1 MTNGHPSWIN
11 ANYAIWFND
20 VANDWMVG
28 NVGSRGRD
36 LGFMYADDQGST
48 CPFDITANWNLFY
61 GGQWNLVAG
70 TSFTCSQAKSK
81 KTILNTEYTLGA
93 IHKPS
98 RPILPIL

>member
-20 VANDWMVG
+20 DYSDWVVG
-28 NVGSRGRD
+28 TIGERGSSTR
-36 LGFMYADDQGST
+36 FIEADNQGST
-48 CPFDITANWNLFY
+48 CPFDITANWYLY
-61 GGQWNLVAG
+61 YSSQWNLVAG

-93 IHKPS
+93 IHK
-98 RPILPIL
+98 